1 VEAGAEV
8 SIHTL
13 RGIGY
18 LLTQEPPDGPV

>member
-1 VEAGAEV
+1 LEAIQAQV

-18 LLTQEPPDGPV
+18 LLREEKVQ